1 MTPSRNVAVFGAGMA
16 GYCAAVTALEHG
28 ATVTLFEKA
37 TEVGGSALLSGG
49 LVWTFAELAELQSE
63 IPDGNPILQQ
73 VVFDTIAEGR
83 QWLAALGVRFTTADA
98 QDDLAHAGWAG
109 VTGEPGVN
117 GLGQQLEPPQAIDAL
132 NARFAALGGELWLES
147 SLHELTTSGGAVTG
161 ARVALSDG
169 RCRDV
174 PADAVILATGGFQ
187 GNPELLARYIGPPDH
202 LYLRSNSWSTGD
214 GLLAGLAAGGSVSAG
229 LDTFYGHAMIAPPG
243 RFGPGQFGDATQ
255 GYGQG
260 AVAVNLRGERFADES
275 EGTGEEVLNQA
286 LARQPGGRGFYI
298 VDEAVAALAR
308 HPGKPVTRVVID
320 RARSH
325 GGPVVSAG
333 SLEELSSG
341 LERSFGVPAGTLL
354 NTLTGYNRICGGDC
368 PAQPPRARFRF
379 PLGRPPFY
387 AVAVK
392 ASITATMGG
401 LAVDDQLRVLRRS
414 ASSSPIAQSITELR
428 DYREVAVPG
437 LFAAGGD
444 VGNVSHRG
452 YAGGLAT
459 ALTTGR
465 AAGRSAAAW
474 AHPGTD

>member
-1 MTPSRNVAVFGAGMA
+1 MA

-202 LYLRSNSWSTGD
+202 LYLRSNSWSTGWPR
-214 GLLAGLAAGGSVSAG
+214 A
-229 LDTFYGHAMIAPPG
+229 
-243 RFGPGQFGDATQ
+243 
-255 GYGQG
+255 
-260 AVAVNLRGERFADES
+260 
-275 EGTGEEVLNQA
+275 
-286 LARQPGGRGFYI
+286 
-298 VDEAVAALAR
+298 
-308 HPGKPVTRVVID
+308 
-320 RARSH
+320 ARSR
-325 GGPVVSAG
+325 PG
-333 SLEELSSG
+333 ST
-341 LERSFGVPAGTLL
+341 RS
-354 NTLTGYNRICGGDC
+354 
-368 PAQPPRARFRF
+368 
-379 PLGRPPFY
+379 
-387 AVAVK
+387 
-392 ASITATMGG
+392 TAT
-401 LAVDDQLRVLRRS
+401 R
-414 ASSSPIAQSITELR
+414 
-428 DYREVAVPG
+428 
-437 LFAAGGD
+437 
-444 VGNVSHRG
+444 
-452 YAGGLAT
+452 
-459 ALTTGR
+459 
-465 AAGRSAAAW
+465 
-474 AHPGTD
+474 